1 MNILAYKLDLKRE
14 YLFKFTVSISH
25 PFLIPSNFN
34 HQFFNFFFFC
44 LNKLF
49 IPYAPLFSEIRTKID
64 D

>member
-1 MNILAYKLDLKRE
+1 MNILANKLDLKRE

-34 HQFFNFFFFC
+34 HQVFNFLFFC
-44 LNKLF
+44 LHKS
-49 IPYAPLFSEIRTKID
+49 YAPLFSEIRSKIFD